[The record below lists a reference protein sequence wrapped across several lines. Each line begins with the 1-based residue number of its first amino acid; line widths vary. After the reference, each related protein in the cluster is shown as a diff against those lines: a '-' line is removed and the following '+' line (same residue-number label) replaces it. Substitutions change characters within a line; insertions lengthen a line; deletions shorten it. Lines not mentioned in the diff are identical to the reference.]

1 MGSGDPRPPDGEGEN
16 GRHGRQAV
24 KVVSRNPPE
33 FVPREQ
39 IRIAHLAIAHLIPTW
54 KRSIISY
61 PTGQGRE
68 VHQRCLES
76 MCPNG
81 TSRNWLSGL
90 LAKECRVASRIETPN
105 RRDEDAGHLA
115 NKITDSTLVRG
126 S

>member
-1 MGSGDPRPPDGEGEN
+1 MGFGDPRPPDGEGEN

-39 IRIAHLAIAHLIPTW
+39 IRTAHLAVAHLIPTW
-54 KRSIISY
+54 QRSIICY

-68 VHQRCLES
+68 IHQR
-76 MCPNG
+76 CPNG
-81 TSRNWLSGL
+81 TSRNWLGGL
-90 LAKECRVASRIETPN
+90 LAKECRVVSRIETPN

-115 NKITDSTLVRG
+115 NKITHSTLVRG